1 MPQSNQYQA
10 KKKFVEGGV
19 VIEFYDGEDLKFSTS
34 PISEEYALLAD
45 MIQSTLTMAVGMGF
59 IKSPR

>member
-10 KKKFVEGGV
+10 KKKFVNGGV
-19 VIEFYDGEDLKFSTS
+19 IIEFYDGEDLKFSTT
-34 PISEEYALLAD
+34 PISEEYSLLAD
-45 MIQSTLTMAVGMGF
+45 MIQSTLAMAVGMGF